1 MEPGQRIEITVTRFV
16 LVYRLFRSFGRDQL
30 LGTSKMCASD
40 VKRIHGAE
48 ANSLS
53 FLKGYIEKRFR
64 RINPDITT
72 FGRSLRL
79 SQPDRTQAHE
89 FQ

>member
-1 MEPGQRIEITVTRFV
+1 
-16 LVYRLFRSFGRDQL
+16 
-30 LGTSKMCASD
+30 MCASN

-64 RINPDITT
+64 RINPDLTT
-72 FGRSLRL
+72 FKEGIVVLK
-79 SQPDRTQAHE
+79 
-89 FQ
+89 FQRHAKSCGFWQQFELKENATNKRAVRIG